1 MERERTYNVDGDDA
15 RVKVDSQ
22 ATHTDVGAQTLR
34 QRSVTKLSGSKKCR
48 NSLRNQHPTGR
59 VKVRRDVV
67 AEDLLQY
74 LLGRLVMVLW
84 DLLECTVGGRKDGD
98 VTGFG

>member
-1 MERERTYNVDGDDA
+1 
-15 RVKVDSQ
+15 
-22 ATHTDVGAQTLR
+22 
-34 QRSVTKLSGSKKCR
+34 
-48 NSLRNQHPTGR
+48 
-59 VKVRRDVV
+59 VV

-84 DLLECTVGGRKDGD
+84 DLLECTVGGREDGD